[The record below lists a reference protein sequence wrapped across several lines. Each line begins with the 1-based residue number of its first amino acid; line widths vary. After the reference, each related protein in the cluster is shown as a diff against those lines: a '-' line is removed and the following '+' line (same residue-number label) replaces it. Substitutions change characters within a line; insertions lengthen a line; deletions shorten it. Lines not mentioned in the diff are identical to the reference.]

1 MQGAKGA
8 CSNGSV
14 GIRAAQL
21 ALLQE
26 ELKDSQRVL
35 IQLEEAGTALQAGAD
50 EYEQLIQELKQRKDK
65 HAALKARSK
74 ELKQIRRQHIAKERA
89 LKELLE

>member
-1 MQGAKGA
+1 MQGAKDV
-8 CSNGSV
+8 CLNGSV
-14 GIRAAQL
+14 GTHAAQL

-35 IQLEEAGTALQAGAD
+35 VQLEEARTALQASAD
-50 EYEQLIQELKQRKDK
+50 EYERLVQELKERKDK
-65 HAALKARSK
+65 HATLKVRSR